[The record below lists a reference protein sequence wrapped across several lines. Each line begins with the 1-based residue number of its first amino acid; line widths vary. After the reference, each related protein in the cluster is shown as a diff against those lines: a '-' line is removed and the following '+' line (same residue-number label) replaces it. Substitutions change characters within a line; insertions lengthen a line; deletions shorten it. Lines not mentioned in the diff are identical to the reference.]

1 MDKNEHI
8 TELLKAWN
16 DGDDSSLE
24 RLLPIVES
32 ELRRIAH
39 NYMQRENSDHTLQTT
54 ALVNE
59 AYLKLV
65 DQNRVSWQ
73 NRSHF
78 FAIAAQLMRR
88 ILLNH
93 ARDRVAQKRGG
104 SCSRVNLEEV
114 SPISPEKSVEI
125 IALDEALGRLAKFD
139 EKKSQIV
146 ELRYFGGLTIE
157 EIAGVLD
164 ISTQTVSFHWRLAR
178 SWLQKEMRDDCL
190 INSAKQ
196 IKK

>member
-1 MDKNEHI
+1 MSKDEHI
-8 TELLKAWN
+8 TELLMAWN
-16 DGDDSSLE
+16 NGDDSSLE
-24 RLLPIVES
+24 QLLPIVES

-39 NYMQRENSDHTLQTT
+39 NYMRRENANHTLQTT

-65 DQNRVSWQ
+65 DQTRVNWQ

-104 SCSRVNLEEV
+104 DCPHVNLDDV
-114 SPISPEKSVEI
+114 SPLSPEKSLEL
-125 IALDEALGRLAKFD
+125 IALDEALDRLAKFD
-139 EKKSQIV
+139 KTKSQIV

-157 EIAGVLD
+157 EAAEVLGIAP
-164 ISTQTVSFHWRLAR
+164 QTVSFHWRLAR
-178 SWLQKEMRDDCL
+178 SWLQKEVCGE
-190 INSAKQ
+190 INHKT
-196 IKK
+196 KT